1 MKQKVSNTVVYHAL
15 YLLFTEYHER
25 IRLSKKE
32 WTVDENDNVDYR
44 TSFRMRYKATN
55 MEDFIRELWG
65 TKCQYL
71 LSGIL
76 IYLLKL
82 DPYFSPK
89 LNDYERFFIKIYRHR
104 EILTKIGSG
113 NHKVIFPFRN
123 FIEQKKVVL
132 IRC

>member
-1 MKQKVSNTVVYHAL
+1 MKQKVSETVVSNAL
-15 YLLFTEYHER
+15 YLLFAEYHER
-25 IRLSKKE
+25 MRLSKE
-32 WTVDENDNVDYR
+32 WPVDENNNID
-44 TSFRMRYKATN
+44 FRYSVQMKYKATD
-55 MEDFIRELWG
+55 MEDLIRELWG

-76 IYLLKL
+76 IYLIKL

-89 LNDYERFFIKIYRHR
+89 LKDYKRFFIKIYRHR

>member
-1 MKQKVSNTVVYHAL
+1 MKQKVSNTVVYNAL
-15 YLLFTEYHER
+15 YLLFAEYHER
-25 IRLSKKE
+25 MRLSKE
-32 WTVDENDNVDYR
+32 WPVDENNNID
-44 TSFRMRYKATN
+44 FRYSSRMKYKATN
-55 MEDFIRELWG
+55 MEDLIRELWG

-76 IYLLKL
+76 IYLIKL

-104 EILTKIGSG
+104 KILSKIGSG

>member
-1 MKQKVSNTVVYHAL
+1 MKEKVADHVISNAL
-15 YLLFTEYHER
+15 YLLFAEYQER
-25 IRLSKKE
+25 MRLSRE
-32 WTVDENDNVDYR
+32 WPVDENDNVDYR
-44 TSFRMRYKATN
+44 YSFRMKYKATN
-55 MEDFIRELWG
+55 MEDLIRELWG

-71 LSGIL
+71 LSGVL
-76 IYLLKL
+76 IYLIKL

-104 EILTKIGSG
+104 KILSKIGSG